1 MYKYA
6 PLVLLSGGFVLWSG
20 AFLVERHYSHHQSL
34 VWVPFIIIQMITSAV
49 CGVLIKKLYW
59 MAHVDMLTGLCN
71 RRYFYER
78 ISELKDSTP
87 VSLVLIDVDN
97 FKSINDTYGHNV
109 GDRVLQQFAEIL
121 RSNTRNSD
129 IVARWGGEEFAV
141 ILPQTDVEKAYK
153 IADRIRMIVEDHVF
167 SYGTVTCKFT
177 VSMGIA
183 STKDAAG
190 VDVEQLIKMAD
201 EALYRAKERKNYV
214 ICQLIS

>member
-141 ILPQTDVEKAYK
+141 ILPK
-153 IADRIRMIVEDHVF
+153 RMW
-167 SYGTVTCKFT
+167 KR
-177 VSMGIA
+177 
-183 STKDAAG
+183 
-190 VDVEQLIKMAD
+190 LIK
-201 EALYRAKERKNYV
+201 L
-214 ICQLIS
+214 LIE